1 MINTIATIGLV
12 ALLAAFTVCAVLLNE
27 GQQSARRRA
36 RTRDRTAALSAAEVQ
51 VDVLHVPEAAASG
64 ADDRRLAVGD
74 FLFGALALR
83 GYEPFATADLAA
95 AAADSGL
102 DISQVLAW
110 LERAEQSG
118 IVERLEG
125 TEEDG
130 LSGRPSV
137 RLTAEG
143 LDRARENRRSARR
156 SAPIGP

>member
-1 MINTIATIGLV
+1 MINTIATIGLGAV
-12 ALLAAFTVCAVLLNE
+12 LAAFTVCAVLLNE
-27 GQQSARRRA
+27 GRHTARRRA
-36 RTRDRTAALSAAEVQ
+36 RSADGTAPVPAAEVQ
-51 VDVLHVPEAAASG
+51 VDLLHVPDAAAPH
-64 ADDRRLAVGD
+64 AEDRRLPVGD
-74 FLFGALALR
+74 FLFGALVLR
-83 GYEPFATADLAA
+83 GYEPFVTADLAA
-95 AAADSGL
+95 VAADSGL

-125 TEEDG
+125 TDEDG

-143 LDRARENRRSARR
+143 LDRARENRRGAPR